1 MQVPYLGCKR
11 PSREVTTMFSFFT
24 FLALASATQ
33 AKEPPTVIT
42 VSETVIVYVVPR
54 CSVRPLVQ
62 GSGTVRVCE

>member
-1 MQVPYLGCKR
+1 
-11 PSREVTTMFSFFT
+11 MFSFFT

-33 AKEPPTVIT
+33 AKETPTVIT

-54 CSVRPLVQ
+54 CSTRPLVQ